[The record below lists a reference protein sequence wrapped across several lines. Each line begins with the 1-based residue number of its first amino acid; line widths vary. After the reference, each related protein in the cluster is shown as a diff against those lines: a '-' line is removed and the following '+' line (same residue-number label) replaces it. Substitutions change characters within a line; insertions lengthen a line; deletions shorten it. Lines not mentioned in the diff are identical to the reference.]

1 MPRKTKWLLLPA
13 LAVAFLSCSRSEPRI
28 AYGSIRLVYYQ
39 GEEGPEERFSLF
51 VLPEDDDG
59 VEDLDSLTLYHDR
72 EGLVWSL
79 PAEEWIALE
88 IEGETWV
95 GSRHIA
101 MLDGGPLPRGQ
112 FRAVL
117 TDKGGEHSERRLV
130 FDAPRDSRYS
140 FPFFSIEQGI
150 YRIDSEYPEHSLL
163 CYDAEGNYLLTKP
176 LTALEGSLEELRLGR
191 EVRTVAL
198 WAEDG
203 EYFTSAL
210 TDPVF
215 LD

>member
-1 MPRKTKWLLLPA
+1 MPRKKKCFLLPLLLA
-13 LAVAFLSCSRSEPRI
+13 AFLSCSRSEPRI
-28 AYGSIRLVYYQ
+28 AYGSLRLVYYQ
-39 GEEGPEERFSLF
+39 GAEGPEERFSLF
-51 VLPEDDDG
+51 VLPEDEDG
-59 VEDLDSLTLYHDR
+59 VEDLHSLALYHDR
-72 EGLVWSL
+72 DGLVWSL

-88 IEGETWV
+88 LDGETWV

-101 MLDGGPLPRGQ
+101 MLDGGALPRGQ

-117 TDKGGEHSERRLV
+117 TDQGGEHSERSLV
-130 FDAPRDSRYS
+130 FDAPRESRYP
-140 FPFFSIEQGI
+140 FPFFFIEQGI
-150 YRIDSEYPEHSLL
+150 YRIDSEYPEHSFI

-176 LTALEGSLEELRLGR
+176 LTALEGSLTELHLGR
-191 EVRTVAL
+191 DVKTVAL

-215 LD
+215 LN